1 MSAMSEESIQASG
14 KLESC
19 SLSTVRRVASML
31 DLPSEDF
38 VEGMPI
44 PSGWHFPLLG
54 ADTRRSQLRGDGFPG
69 LGITLPELGL
79 PRLLQSG
86 RSVTFRG
93 DIPIGANV
101 IRHSSMAS
109 LERKSTR
116 SGEIAIAVIEH
127 QLIVAGESEPA
138 ISETQTFFLMP
149 ASTERPSYE
158 GVEEPVTPSRQKIL
172 TPDDTLLFQYS
183 ALGFNSHKIH
193 LDRAYAQ
200 EVEGFPDLVVNGGLT
215 TLLLTEFLRSELKV
229 KPKQLKIK
237 YTAPLFSGR
246 SLTIAEDS
254 QSDVLTIKV
263 FNSYGKL
270 AAEMEVQAYE
280 Y

>member
-1 MSAMSEESIQASG
+1 MREESIQSSVR
-14 KLESC
+14 LESY

-31 DLPSEDF
+31 DLPSGDF

-54 ADTRRSQLRGDGFPG
+54 ADTRRSQMRGDGFPG

-86 RSVTFRG
+86 RSVTFHG
-93 DIPIGANV
+93 EIPIGASV
-101 IRHSSMAS
+101 IRRSSMAS
-109 LERKSTR
+109 LERKTTR

-127 QLIVAGESEPA
+127 QLIVASEAEPA
-138 ISETQTFFLMP
+138 ISETQTFFLLP
-149 ASTERPSYE
+149 ASTVRPSYE
-158 GVEEPVTPSRQKIL
+158 DESEPVTLSRQKVI

-193 LDRAYAQ
+193 LDRAFAQ
-200 EVEGFPDLVVNGGLT
+200 DVEGFPDLVVNGGLI
-215 TLLLTEFLRSELKV
+215 TLLLTEFLRTELRL
-229 KPKQLKIK
+229 KPKHLKIN

-246 SLTIAEDS
+246 SMTIAEDR
-254 QSDVLTIKV
+254 QGDAITVKV
-263 FNSYGKL
+263 FNSFGKV
-270 AAEMEVQAYE
+270 AAQMEVQANGH
-280 Y
+280 